1 MAIWN
6 RLQERIKPRRFV
18 RDKVMPKRRNFLG
31 LVAFVVSRVVV
42 GAEKPAV
49 LVVASQT
56 DGS

>member
-1 MAIWN
+1 MWN

-31 LVAFVVSRVVV
+31 LVWFVVSRVVV
-42 GAEKPAV
+42 GAEKTVV